1 MKIKI
6 INKSIIFIMLL
17 FIVTLTFSACAQVRV
32 MTITN
37 DDDTIDELV
46 TVTIV
51 PEEVFNA
58 GYNLSELKLDIETNS
73 IAEAQ
78 KMADK
83 LNQKIFADLLLVRDE
98 ESVNTLNGFKDG
110 ISVIKSDWNNNTY
123 AIGIRFKNIDV
134 YKYYYGITESTSVEM
149 QTEEHFFY
157 DKVYYYASTM
167 YVKHHDLYTL
177 VNNYYSTQY
186 PELIESERNELL
198 YTYKTDLRR
207 QHSDADYITKQ
218 DGEYYHTWVVDK
230 NNLDEPIM
238 LYYNIANPEN
248 YVLVA
253 LGVTAAVSIILLAVG
268 FIINKVKKKKA
279 NPQSIEI
286 KKDDEN

>member
-1 MKIKI
+1 
-6 INKSIIFIMLL
+6 MLL